1 MWPRSSASDRSLC
14 GAYLNMPR
22 GVFWTPLDRW
32 SVRQSQVTS
41 PASFPSELFDWQLRI
56 RISEV
61 TSVPLC
67 PTSKG
72 KTIFRASIH
81 PASHSTACC
90 VFCGDFCFIRWSE
103 EQNPFTLSAPNS
115 LHSVIIRQKP
125 TGKMKQWLS
134 TMKIEWCTFRVQL
147 VCALVTYVSLV
158 WASAPLSPS
167 GTHCT
172 QTSVLNWW
180 WMNIRYSGK
189 MFCLICK
196 CMQLMH
202 EIVRRQQN
210 VGCLRWESCHCRLT
224 GDQLFRPSDVP
235 RAHFVATSSA
245 VMLSENSP
253 KKF

>member
-81 PASHSTACC
+81 PSSQPLHRLLCILRRFLLYTLKRGTKPLYFECP
-90 VFCGDFCFIRWSE
+90 
-103 EQNPFTLSAPNS
+103 EQPPLRDNQTKANW
-115 LHSVIIRQKP
+115 KDE
-125 TGKMKQWLS
+125 
-134 TMKIEWCTFRVQL
+134 TMIE
-147 VCALVTYVSLV
+147 
-158 WASAPLSPS
+158 
-167 GTHCT
+167 H
-172 QTSVLNWW
+172 N
-180 WMNIRYSGK
+180 
-189 MFCLICK
+189 
-196 CMQLMH
+196 
-202 EIVRRQQN
+202 
-210 VGCLRWESCHCRLT
+210 
-224 GDQLFRPSDVP
+224 
-235 RAHFVATSSA
+235 
-245 VMLSENSP
+245 EN
-253 KKF
+253 